1 MYVCMY
7 GDRVMVVQPESI
19 HYSAK
24 LPDLPWIQYI
34 KLTNNIS
41 VRVNIL
47 IPPSLDAIYQT
58 DKKYF
63 SQGQYINTT
72 FRGYNISNCQKSYFL
87 HTNVLRLG
95 RCQLPHLCICQS
107 ISAQAPWLNICSGDQ
122 GTVALLHN

>member
-1 MYVCMY
+1 
-7 GDRVMVVQPESI
+7 MVVQPESI

-34 KLTNNIS
+34 KLTKNIL
-41 VRVNIL
+41 VRVRVL
-47 IPPSLDAIYQT
+47 IPPSVDTIYLT
-58 DKKYF
+58 VIF
-63 SQGQYINTT
+63 
-72 FRGYNISNCQKSYFL
+72 F

-107 ISAQAPWLNICSGDQ
+107 ISVKAPWLSVCSGDQ